1 MSFRM
6 VDKICEV
13 SDSGIKT
20 IKLLSIAEPV
30 YEIHFPFFPVLPA
43 VLLLENV
50 KQSIDLYIRKNE
62 KEKTCFFKGVRKLKV
77 YKALQPG
84 DAIFTEVCLISK
96 ADDCYVFEAN
106 IYHDEMIAAKLK
118 EVKVFVEKEKTAWEK
133 ELQSQV
139 WE

>member
-1 MSFRM
+1 MSFKM

-13 SDSGIKT
+13 SYSSIKT

-50 KQSIDLYIRKNE
+50 KQSIDIFIRNNE
-62 KEKTCFFKGVRKLKV
+62 EEKICFFQGVKKLKV
-77 YKALQPG
+77 YKALYPG
-84 DAIFTEVCLISK
+84 DGIFTEVFLISK
-96 ADDCYVFEAN
+96 TEDCYVFDAT
-106 IYHDEMIAAKLK
+106 IYHNETIAAKLK
-118 EVKVFVEKEKTAWEK
+118 EVKVVVEKEKTAWEK

-139 WE
+139 